1 MEQPMKRY
9 ETERQVTNRTGI
21 SPRLLRQWRQDGTGF
36 PYIKLGRKI
45 LYDADVVDAHLA
57 QHTVQSTS
65 AATVRDAEA
74 AQ

>member
-1 MEQPMKRY
+1 MKRY
-9 ETERQVTNRTGI
+9 ETERQVTDRTGI
-21 SPRLLRQWRQDGTGF
+21 SPRLLRQWRQDGSGF
-36 PYIKLGRKI
+36 PYIKLGRKV
-45 LYDADVVDAHLA
+45 LYDAEVVDAWLA